1 MTVGLTTIVLL
12 AAFNLVSTA
21 WYGQRVGELNAAQG
35 HALKVARD
43 VAELLA
49 LGQDALLHN
58 SPRVMRQW
66 SAVHADLVLAMQGLS
81 QYLSAADI
89 GIDSMAEITAIV
101 ASLPEKFAA
110 ISSVDP
116 LTDLAIAITRRET
129 LIDHMSIETRRVS
142 DGVFRLSEILAQQR
156 ATLLQRQ
163 MFVQWL
169 LSGLFLWVAGAV
181 TYSIYRRILTP
192 IERLKSTALKIQ
204 SGDMSARNALL
215 RNDEFGMLSRNF
227 DLMTDTIQ
235 SRQRV
240 LQDSQRETAALYDT
254 LNQHSIVSMAD
265 RHGHIIHA
273 NDAFCRISGYTR
285 EELLGQDHRIVNSG
299 LQTDAFWREFWN
311 TIFSGVLWRGEIC
324 NRAKDGSLYWV
335 DSMVAPLLDVHGEID
350 RFISIRN
357 DITARKHS
365 EEALRVSA
373 ALLEESQQIAKVGGW
388 ELNLETGTLFWTA
401 ETYRIHEASPETFD
415 PSVDAGVA
423 FFLPES
429 RKRIETALQ
438 AAMHQREPYDL
449 ELETLTTQGKR
460 IHVRTTGK
468 PWVVE
473 DKVVRLSGIFQ
484 DITDRKQYEQE
495 LHFARR
501 SAEQAAHSKGQFLA
515 NTSHEIRT
523 PMNAIL
529 GLLQLLQTTE
539 LTARQRDYTNK
550 TQGAAQSLLGLLN
563 DILDFSKIEAG
574 KMTLEREPFR
584 IDRVMRSLSVVL
596 SANVGSKDLEVLFDV
611 DPDLPEVVLGDAM
624 RLQQVLINLGANAV
638 KFTAQG
644 QVMLTLRKRSASHD
658 AVTIEFAVQ
667 DSGIGIAAEHQAH
680 IFSGFSQA
688 EGSTTR
694 RFGGTGLGLAICKR
708 FVELMGGE
716 IHVQST
722 VGVGS
727 TFSFS
732 LEFAVVSDIP
742 DELVAPIRPPV
753 QPQRVLVVDDNP
765 TASALMQRM
774 VGSWGWSADLAV
786 SGVAALKMLAVQQPL
801 AAAGTFSSPLIYL
814 DGHLPGMDGW
824 ETTLQIR
831 RFARQRQLPQPTIIM
846 LSGHARKSLAQR
858 IEKEQDA
865 PDGYLVKPVTAS
877 MLLDAFMD
885 AGVSSAAVPR
895 LSDDRGNDRQLAGM
909 RILVVEDNLIN
920 QQVAEELLC
929 DEGAIVSLAAN
940 GRLGVDAVA
949 AAAPQF
955 DVVLMDI
962 QMPVLDG
969 YGATQLIRQEL
980 GLARLPIVAMTAN
993 AMASDRDACLAAG
1006 MNEHIG
1012 KPFDVRKLVAL
1023 LIRVTSFRAE
1033 QTAPAAAR
1041 ASSPQVFA
1049 NAAAQKALP
1058 SVPTVSFVPRV
1069 PGLDLN
1075 TALARMSGMQ
1085 ALYVRTAEHFC
1096 EILDTTMQALQQHL
1110 AAGDR
1115 KNLLMCLHTLKGNAG
1130 TLGASALAD
1139 HAAMVES
1146 LCKQECDSPSSAACA
1161 TGVAALGPVIESTR
1175 GHLALAIAQLQSQ
1188 QIAPG
1193 DRDPASATASPEMA
1207 SSETQSERTLAA
1219 LRELGALA
1227 QESNLDVLKRFAER
1241 RDDISDVPDGFCER
1255 LERML
1260 QDFDLQ
1266 AASVLCSTTAEHL
1279 ASLQP

>member
-1 MTVGLTTIVLL
+1 MTVGLSTTVLL
-12 AAFNLVSTA
+12 AAFNLGFTA
-21 WYGQRVGELNAAQG
+21 WYGERIGELSAAQG
-35 HALKVARD
+35 HARKVVRD

-49 LGQDALLHN
+49 LGQDAVLHN

-66 SAVHADLVLAMQGLS
+66 RAVHAELVLAMQGLS
-81 QYLSAADI
+81 QHLGAGHI
-89 GIDSMAEITAIV
+89 GVGSMAEITTVV
-101 ASLPEKFAA
+101 AALPEQFAA

-116 LTDLAIAITRRET
+116 LTESAIANIRRET

-156 ATLLQRQ
+156 ATLFQWQL
-163 MFVQWL
+163 FVQRL
-169 LSGLFLWVAGAV
+169 LSGLFLLIAAVA
-181 TYSIYRRILTP
+181 TFSIYRRILGP
-192 IERLKSTALKIQ
+192 IERLQLTALKIQ

-215 RNDEFGMLSRNF
+215 RNDEFGMLSQNF

-240 LQDSQRETAALYDT
+240 LQDSQRETAALYNT

-265 RHGHIIHA
+265 RNGHIIHA
-273 NDAFCRISGYTR
+273 NDAFCQISGYSR
-285 EELLGQDHRIVNSG
+285 EELIGQDHRIVNSG
-299 LQTDAFWREFWN
+299 VQTDAFWREFWN
-311 TIFSGVLWRGEIC
+311 TICGGVLWRGEIC

-335 DSMVAPLLDVHGEID
+335 DSMVAPLLDIHGEID

-365 EEALRVSA
+365 EEALQVST

-388 ELNLETGTLFWTA
+388 ELNLETGALFWTA

-415 PSVDAGVA
+415 PAVDASVA

-438 AAMHQREPYDL
+438 AAIHQRESYDL

-473 DKVVRLSGIFQ
+473 DRVVRLSGIFQ
-484 DITDRKQYEQE
+484 DITDRKQYERE
-495 LHFARR
+495 LHAARR
-501 SAEQAAHSKGQFLA
+501 NAEQAAHSKGQFLA
-515 NTSHEIRT
+515 NMSHEIRT

-529 GLLQLLQTTE
+529 GLLQLLQNTE
-539 LTARQRDYTNK
+539 QTARQRDYTNK
-550 TQGAAQSLLGLLN
+550 TQGAAKSLLGLLN
-563 DILDFSKIEAG
+563 DVLDFSKIEAG
-574 KMTLEREPFR
+574 KMTLECEPFR
-584 IDRVMRSLSVVL
+584 IDRVLRNLSVVL

-611 DPDLPEVVLGDAM
+611 DPDLPAVVLGDAM

-638 KFTAQG
+638 KFTAHG

-667 DSGIGIAAEHQAH
+667 DSGIGIAAEQQAH

-708 FVELMGGE
+708 FIELMGGE

-753 QPQRVLVVDDNP
+753 QPQRVLVVDDNL

-786 SGVAALKMLAVQQPL
+786 SGVAALQMLAVQQPL
-801 AAAGTFSSPLIYL
+801 AAAGTFGYPLIYL
-814 DGHLPGMDGW
+814 DGSLPGMDGW

-846 LSGHARKSLAQR
+846 LSGHARESLAPR
-858 IEKEQDA
+858 SETEQDA

-877 MLLDAFMD
+877 MLMDAFMD
-885 AGVSSAAVPR
+885 AGDSSVVVPR
-895 LSDDRGNDRQLAGM
+895 LAEGRGSHRQLAGM

-929 DEGAIVSLAAN
+929 DEGAIVLLASN

-980 GLARLPIVAMTAN
+980 GLTRLPIVAMTAN

-1023 LIRVTSFRAE
+1023 LVRVTSFQTE
-1033 QTAPAAAR
+1033 QTAPVAAPE
-1041 ASSPQVFA
+1041 SSAQFFA
-1049 NAAAQKALP
+1049 NVVAQKALP
-1058 SVPTVSFVPRV
+1058 TVPALLFVPHVR
-1069 PGLDLN
+1069 GLDLD

-1085 ALYVRTAEHFC
+1085 ALYVRTAERFC
-1096 EILDTTMQALQQHL
+1096 EILDTTMQALGQHL

-1115 KNLLMCLHTLKGNAG
+1115 KNLLMCLHILKGNAG
-1130 TLGASALAD
+1130 TLGATALAD
-1139 HAAMVES
+1139 HATVVES
-1146 LCKQECDSPSSAACA
+1146 LFKQEPDPLSSAACVA
-1161 TGVAALGPVIESTR
+1161 GLAALAPVIESTR
-1175 GHLALAIAQLQSQ
+1175 GHLALAIAQLQSR

-1193 DRDPASATASPEMA
+1193 DRDPVTASPEMA
-1207 SSETQSERTLAA
+1207 IVQTQSVRTLAA
-1219 LRELGALA
+1219 LRELAALA
-1227 QESNLDVLKRFAER
+1227 QDSNLDVLKRFVECR
-1241 RDDISDVPDGFCER
+1241 NELSDVAGGFCER
-1255 LERML
+1255 LERLL

-1279 ASLQP
+1279 ASHQS